1 MNDWATKFF
10 EWNGVVGGSGKCSV
24 GSVVVGAV
32 TCKEGAVA
40 PCSVADIMESFLGDD
55 MWVAEVDWMATWS
68 IGGDCCGR
76 RGV

>member
-1 MNDWATKFF
+1 M
-10 EWNGVVGGSGKCSV
+10 GKCYF
-24 GSVVVGAV
+24 GSVVVGGV
-32 TCKEGAVA
+32 TGKEGAVA
-40 PCSVADIMESFLGDD
+40 QYSVADIMESFLGDD